1 MTPWE
6 ATMAH
11 LPTHR
16 RSPLDADGRPQVNPM
31 VALLAAAAIFLLVLA
46 TSAVSDRIVG

>member
-16 RSPLDADGRPQVNPM
+16 RPLDADGRPQVNPM

-46 TSAVSDRIVG
+46 TSAISDRIVG